1 VPKTCGKCHP
11 KELDN
16 FENSTHFQKLESN
29 KLAPTCTTCHHP
41 HTFTT
46 PNPEDFR
53 NSCGTCHTITNKIAP
68 FEIPLKAEDML
79 RKVNKL
85 QFNIK
90 VAQEDIF
97 WAEKNGTDVTQAKK
111 YTDNALKTYG
121 DLAPMW
127 HEFNMTHFE
136 EEINSANMDVKKAEE
151 IVKPTPIESTTASP
165 KAPGFSGFAGLIT
178 LLTVFYMLRR
188 K

>member
-1 VPKTCGKCHP
+1 
-11 KELDN
+11 
-16 FENSTHFQKLESN
+16 
-29 KLAPTCTTCHHP
+29 
-41 HTFTT
+41 
-46 PNPEDFR
+46 
-53 NSCGTCHTITNKIAP
+53 
-68 FEIPLKAEDML
+68 
-79 RKVNKL
+79 
-85 QFNIK
+85 